1 MYSISENPGAFA
13 HGEFPQERRDSAYSE
28 QRETREHRG
37 YGERRPHGQHPAFDE
52 RRIERAQ
59 DAHGEHT
66 LQGEHGGHRGHGNGD
81 NLLESLF
88 AKAPDAQ
95 LLFVGSVN
103 CLRHKPYMG
112 IGKLM
117 QAGKASVLCPTMT
130 DFSTGRYLRQITDA
144 IVELSQERNCRRFIL
159 SFGCQW
165 VILST
170 DEDVI
175 RRELQEDYGIE
186 LIIHDDSHL
195 EFGDHQ

>member
-1 MYSISENPGAFA
+1 MYQFSENECAFCPA
-13 HGEFPQERRDSAYSE
+13 QISPE
-28 QRETREHRG
+28 QRDRKPEEGLRTST
-37 YGERRPHGQHPAFDE
+37 P
-52 RRIERAQ
+52 
-59 DAHGEHT
+59 
-66 LQGEHGGHRGHGNGD
+66 HGGHNAGD
-81 NLLESLF
+81 NLLDQLF
-88 AKAPDAQ
+88 AQAPDAQ

-117 QAGKASVLCPTMT
+117 QAGKACVLSPTMT
-130 DFSTGRYLRQITDA
+130 DFSTGRYLHQITDA
-144 IVELSQERNCRRFIL
+144 IAELSRERNCRRFIL

-170 DEDVI
+170 DEEII

-186 LIIHDDSHL
+186 LIIFDDSHL